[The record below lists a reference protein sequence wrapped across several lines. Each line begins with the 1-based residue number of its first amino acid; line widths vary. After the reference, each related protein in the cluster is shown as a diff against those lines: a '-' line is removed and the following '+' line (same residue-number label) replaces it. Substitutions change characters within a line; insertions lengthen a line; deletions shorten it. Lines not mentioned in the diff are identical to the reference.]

1 MINKTLSF
9 IALFFFSL
17 SSLAEEG
24 VNYLRFYDELKN
36 NSSIIKVKQYEV
48 EAEYEKSKQ
57 TKLYFLPQVDV
68 SYTAKQEVSDYKN
81 ESKISANSTL
91 YSSDLPDK
99 FEQAENQLLMS
110 KLALHQ
116 EEEKLYRLLI
126 ENVISIK
133 LYTELLHEAQSLKKQ
148 SIKIYEQIST
158 NYALGLAKASDQN
171 QGKLLIDRLQTDIES
186 IEREIELFRSN
197 IEQYTGVTYPE
208 SGVYIDN
215 NTMKKIEEFIPDN
228 ERINNNTDL
237 KILRKKAIV
246 ARSEIGQQSP
256 FMNINIVSEY
266 KQTDNKKED
275 DSYIG
280 LQAQF
285 NVFNYNN
292 ISNKLAKEKLY
303 LAAQEEADNKY
314 KELISKLRTTT
325 FTRRSNIEE
334 MKSLQQQI
342 ETTENI
348 LDNQMTEYDIS
359 QSSYYEMLNTR
370 YDLFSTKR
378 KLIDKRVNIY
388 LNSIEMLQI
397 SGELI

>member
-1 MINKTLSF
+1 M
-9 IALFFFSL
+9 
-17 SSLAEEG
+17 
-24 VNYLRFYDELKN
+24 
-36 NSSIIKVKQYEV
+36 

-246 ARSEIGQQSP
+246 ARSEISQQSP

-314 KELISKLRTTT
+314 NELTSKLRTTT

>member
-48 EAEYEKSKQ
+48 EAEYEKTKQ

-133 LYTELLHEAQSLKKQ
+133 LYT
-148 SIKIYEQIST
+148 
-158 NYALGLAKASDQN
+158 
-171 QGKLLIDRLQTDIES
+171 
-186 IEREIELFRSN
+186 
-197 IEQYTGVTYPE
+197 
-208 SGVYIDN
+208 
-215 NTMKKIEEFIPDN
+215 
-228 ERINNNTDL
+228 
-237 KILRKKAIV
+237 
-246 ARSEIGQQSP
+246 
-256 FMNINIVSEY
+256 
-266 KQTDNKKED
+266 
-275 DSYIG
+275 
-280 LQAQF
+280 
-285 NVFNYNN
+285 
-292 ISNKLAKEKLY
+292 
-303 LAAQEEADNKY
+303 
-314 KELISKLRTTT
+314 
-325 FTRRSNIEE
+325 
-334 MKSLQQQI
+334 
-342 ETTENI
+342 
-348 LDNQMTEYDIS
+348 
-359 QSSYYEMLNTR
+359 
-370 YDLFSTKR
+370 
-378 KLIDKRVNIY
+378 
-388 LNSIEMLQI
+388 
-397 SGELI
+397 